1 MTGTRRALAVAGAL
15 CCGAAV
21 ALAAVSM
28 HGLDGRAATQG
39 AVAAAFAFG
48 HGLAL
53 LLLAP
58 TASTRLRQGAL
69 LAIATG
75 LVLFAGSLAAAA
87 FLATPTGAAP
97 AGGLLLMAGWLLVA
111 VDAVRA

>member
-1 MTGTRRALAVAGAL
+1 MSAPRRALAVAGAL
-15 CCGAAV
+15 CCGGAV

-28 HGLDGRAATQG
+28 HGLEGDAAKQG
-39 AVAAAFAFG
+39 AIAAAFAFA

-58 TASTRLRQGAL
+58 TASTRLRLVAL
-69 LAIATG
+69 FALAAG

-87 FLATPTGAAP
+87 FFATPTGAAP
-97 AGGLLLMAGWLLVA
+97 AGGLLLMAGWALLA
-111 VDAVRA
+111 ADAVRS

>member
-1 MTGTRRALAVAGAL
+1 MSAARRALASGGAL
-15 CCGAAV
+15 GCAGAV

-28 HGLDGRAATQG
+28 HGLDGSAATRG
-39 AVAAAFAFG
+39 AIAAAFAFA

-58 TASTRLRQGAL
+58 AARPLRLAGMGAL
-69 LAIATG
+69 AAG

-87 FLATPTGAAP
+87 FFATPTGAAP
-97 AGGLLLMAGWLLVA
+97 AGGLLLMAGWVLLA
-111 VDAVRA
+111 VDAVRS